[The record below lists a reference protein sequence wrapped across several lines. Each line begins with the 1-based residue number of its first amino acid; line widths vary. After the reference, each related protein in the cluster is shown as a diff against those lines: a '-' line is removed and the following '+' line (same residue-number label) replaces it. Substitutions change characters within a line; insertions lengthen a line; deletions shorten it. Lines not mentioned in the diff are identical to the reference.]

1 MNVVNKSK
9 VLSYH
14 LRHNSKLNHTKLG
27 WVTINELQKEIQKE
41 NNFLL
46 TIEELK
52 QVIRQD
58 LKTRYELDL
67 KENKIRALYG
77 HSIDNVSI
85 YKNKCTKST
94 IPEKLYHGTS
104 FENRKKIQH
113 EGIQPQSRNMVHLT
127 SDLEIAKQTA
137 KRHTTTDDILIYEIN
152 SVSLIKQSEI
162 FNPSK
167 DTYIISEV
175 PPDYLKIAIR
185 FFP

>member
-9 VLSYH
+9 ILSYH
-14 LRHNSKLNHTKLG
+14 LRHNSNLNHTKLG
-27 WVTINELQKEIQKE
+27 WVNITELQKEIQEE

-46 TIEELK
+46 TIEEIEK
-52 QVIRQD
+52 VIRHD

-67 KENKIRALYG
+67 KEDKIRALYG
-77 HSIDNVSI
+77 HSIDNVSL

-104 FENRKKIQH
+104 FKNRKKIQT

-127 SDLEIAKQTA
+127 TDLETAKQTA
-137 KRHTTTDDILIYEIN
+137 KRHTTEDILIYEIN
-152 SVSLIKQSEI
+152 STSLIEKVDI

-167 DTYIISEV
+167 ETYILTEV
-175 PPDYLKIAIR
+175 PSDYLKIAIR
-185 FFP
+185 FFS